1 MLTKKKLKNEIK
13 YSKRKISKYLN
24 KSSKSKNRNLSKF
37 LNEQTLNLID
47 DDSIKSLETFVVTGM
62 LNLVF
67 NY

>member
-1 MLTKKKLKNEIK
+1 MLTKKKLKKKIK
-13 YSKRKISKYLN
+13 YSKQKILQYLN

-37 LNEQTLNLID
+37 LNEQTLSLID